1 MAIVK
6 HNMGTDF
13 SGVSVVEAS
22 YIVNAYI
29 EESFNDLQIKCLMVD
44 NRSLQESGVRYFTEE
59 NEAGQKKLSEKI
71 KGIFEAVW
79 KGIVGIFT
87 KIKDFFG
94 NLIVNFKVKAADPKN
109 KEIVKNA
116 STEDFVAAVKKKVS
130 VYYDLLSYGT
140 ALERMSFGSGK
151 NDIEKGVYEKF
162 SSDMEAATLKD
173 DVAVKSITKKDVYDS
188 AFGGFRDQYKSVQAT
203 FKKVEKAFKA
213 IKDKTDK
220 ATHDVSR
227 YENNEEVDF
236 RTVKDTLKLLNAYS
250 AGYSKM
256 IIHNSKM
263 LVAVVNELVANA
275 KKKEKDAKKDKTQA
289 TGESAS
295 WDFVF

>member
-59 NEAGQKKLSEKI
+59 NEAGNKKLSEKI
-71 KGIFEAVW
+71 KGIFKAVW
-79 KGIVGIFT
+79 DGIVGIFN
-87 KIKDFFG
+87 KIKKFFSD
-94 NLIVNFKVKAADPKN
+94 LIVNFRVKAADPKN
-109 KEIVKNA
+109 KDAVKNA
-116 STEDFVAAVKKKVS
+116 SDDTVKEIVKDKVS
-130 VYYDLLSYGT
+130 VYYNLTKYEDALRDLVDIVGNGDDFDGTYGLVPDEIKT
-140 ALERMSFGSGK
+140 SEVTGDKLPS
-151 NDIEKGVYEKF
+151 V
-162 SSDMEAATLKD
+162 
-173 DVAVKSITKKDVYDS
+173 ITKDVLLKS
-188 AFGGFRDQYKSVQAT
+188 AFGGFRDEFRDVQT
-203 FKKVEKAFKA
+203 KFKNVEKAFKK
-213 IKDKTDK
+213 IEDKSDAATNSVHYDDNNQVMLFRSVK
-220 ATHDVSR
+220 AS
-227 YENNEEVDF
+227 
-236 RTVKDTLKLLNAYS
+236 LKALNAYS

-256 IIHNSKM
+256 IIHNAKM
-263 LVAVVNELVANA
+263 LVKVVNAIV
-275 KKKEKDAKKDKTQA
+275 KDSNKKKDKTQA

>member
-116 STEDFVAAVKKKVS
+116 STEEFVAAVKKKVS

-295 WDFVF
+295 WEFVF

>member
-6 HNMGTDF
+6 HNVGTDF

-22 YIVNAYI
+22 YIVNNYI

-79 KGIVGIFT
+79 NGIVGIFN
-87 KIKDFFG
+87 KIKEFFG
-94 NLIVNFKVKAADPKN
+94 NLITNFKVKASDPKN
-109 KEIVKNA
+109 KDAVKNA
-116 STEDFVAAVKKKVS
+116 SDDTVKEIVKDKVS
-130 VYYDLLSYGT
+130 VYYNLTKYEDALRDLVDIVGNGDDFDGTYGLVPDEIKT
-140 ALERMSFGSGK
+140 SEVTGDKLPS
-151 NDIEKGVYEKF
+151 V
-162 SSDMEAATLKD
+162 
-173 DVAVKSITKKDVYDS
+173 ITKDVLLKS
-188 AFGGFRDQYKSVQAT
+188 AFGGFRDEFRDVQT
-203 FKKVEKAFKA
+203 KFKNVEKAFKK
-213 IKDKTDK
+213 IEDKSDVATNSVHYDDNNQVMLFRSVK
-220 ATHDVSR
+220 AS
-227 YENNEEVDF
+227 
-236 RTVKDTLKLLNAYS
+236 LKALNAYS

-256 IIHNSKM
+256 IIHNAKM
-263 LVAVVNELVANA
+263 LVKVVNAIV
-275 KKKEKDAKKDKTQA
+275 KDSNKKKDKTQA

>member
-44 NRSLQESGVRYFTEE
+44 NRSLQESGIRYFTEE
-59 NEAGQKKLSEKI
+59 NEVGKKKLSEKI

-94 NLIVNFKVKAADPKN
+94 NLITNIKVKSANPKN
-109 KEIVKNA
+109 KDIVKNA
-116 STEDFVAAVKKKVS
+116 ADNDINEIVKDKVS
-130 VYYDLLSYGT
+130 VYYDLNKYGS
-140 ALERMSFGSGK
+140 ALNQLVSRTSGSSFDGEYDS
-151 NDIEKGVYEKF
+151 F
-162 SSDMEAATLKD
+162 SSDMDDAKLEGDNIKITKD
-173 DVAVKSITKKDVYDS
+173 DLLAS
-188 AFGGFRDQYKSVQAT
+188 AFGEFRNQYKDVQNK
-203 FKKVEKAFKA
+203 FKSVEKAFKN
-213 IKDKTDK
+213 IKDKTDT
-220 ATHDVSR
+220 AISSVSYEDGDVSL
-227 YENNEEVDF
+227 DF
-236 RTVKDTLKLLNAYS
+236 KTVKDTLKMINKYS

-263 LVAVVNELVANA
+263 LVKVVDELV
-275 KKKEKDAKKDKTQA
+275 KKSKKTQA
-289 TGESAS
+289 TGESVS
-295 WDFVF
+295 WDLVF

>member
-1 MAIVK
+1 MIMAIVK

-22 YIVNAYI
+22 YIVNNYI

-79 KGIVGIFT
+79 NGIVGIFT

-109 KEIVKNA
+109 KDIVKNA
-116 STEDFVAAVKKKVS
+116 SDNDISKIVKDKIS
-130 VYYDLLSYGT
+130 VYYDLNRYGK
-140 ALERMSFGSGK
+140 ALDRMAAQTGK
-151 NDIEKGVYEKF
+151 NIITGRDGIKGGLYEEF
-162 SSDMEAATLKD
+162 SSDMETAKLEGESIKITKD
-173 DVAVKSITKKDVYDS
+173 DLLAS
-188 AFGGFRDQYKSVQAT
+188 AFGEFRNQYKDVQNK
-203 FKKVEKAFKA
+203 FKTVEKAFKA
-213 IKDKTDK
+213 IKDKTDA
-220 ATHDVSR
+220 ATRSVYDEDDEIIIFTFKS
-227 YENNEEVDF
+227 
-236 RTVKDTLKLLNAYS
+236 VKETLKALNAYS

-256 IIHNSKM
+256 IIHNAKM
-263 LVAVVNELVANA
+263 LVKVVNMLVKNS
-275 KKKEKDAKKDKTQA
+275 KETQA
-289 TGESAS
+289 TKESVS

>member
-44 NRSLQESGVRYFTEE
+44 NRSLHESGVRYFTEE
-59 NEAGQKKLSEKI
+59 NEVGKQKLGAKVKE
-71 KGIFEAVW
+71 IFEKVW
-79 KGIVGIFT
+79 NGIVGIFN
-87 KIKDFFG
+87 KIKEFFS
-94 NLIVNFKVKAADPKN
+94 NLITNIKVKSANPKN
-109 KEIVKNA
+109 KDIVKNA
-116 STEDFVAAVKKKVS
+116 ADNDIYEIVKDKVS
-130 VYYDLLSYGT
+130 VYYDLNKYGS
-140 ALERMSFGSGK
+140 ALNQLVSRTSGSSFDGEYDS
-151 NDIEKGVYEKF
+151 F
-162 SSDMEAATLKD
+162 SSDMDDAKLEGDNIKITKD
-173 DVAVKSITKKDVYDS
+173 DLLAS
-188 AFGGFRDQYKSVQAT
+188 AFGEFRNQYKGVQAT

>member
-22 YIVNAYI
+22 YIVNNYI

-79 KGIVGIFT
+79 NGIVGIFT

-109 KEIVKNA
+109 KDIVKNA
-116 STEDFVAAVKKKVS
+116 SDNDISKIVKDKIS
-130 VYYDLLSYGT
+130 VYYDLNRYGK
-140 ALERMSFGSGK
+140 ALDRMAAQTGK
-151 NDIEKGVYEKF
+151 NIITGRDGIKGGLYEEF
-162 SSDMEAATLKD
+162 SSDMETAKLEGESIKITKD
-173 DVAVKSITKKDVYDS
+173 DLLAS
-188 AFGGFRDQYKSVQAT
+188 AFGEFRNQYKDVQNK
-203 FKKVEKAFKA
+203 FKTVEKAFKA
-213 IKDKTDK
+213 IKDKTDA
-220 ATHDVSR
+220 ATRSVHDEDDETIFTFKS
-227 YENNEEVDF
+227 
-236 RTVKDTLKLLNAYS
+236 VKETLKALNAYS

-256 IIHNSKM
+256 IIHNAKM
-263 LVAVVNELVANA
+263 LVKVVNMLVKNS
-275 KKKEKDAKKDKTQA
+275 KETQA
-289 TGESAS
+289 TKESVS